1 VPSSVSPAPRSSASS
16 DIVLER
22 LNKLHPKIIDLE
34 LSRVERLLERVG
46 HPEKKL
52 PPVIHVAGTNGKG
65 SVIAYLRAILEA
77 AGYRVHVYTSPH
89 LVRFNERIRLAGEL
103 IEEQALIELL
113 EECERA
119 NGGAPITF
127 FEITTVAAFL
137 AFTRTP
143 ADVLL
148 LEVGL
153 GGEFDATNVIDR
165 PLATVLMPI
174 SMDHMQFLGDT
185 IEKIA
190 AAKAGIVKAGRP
202 AIIGRQPPE
211 ALAVFEAK
219 ANALGAPLYR
229 YGREWFADGALKDSL
244 RFQDRRGPRRYP
256 APGLLGRHQFG
267 NAGAAV
273 AATYWLDGFKITD
286 GAIAQGLREVQWPAR
301 MQRLTSGPLIDM
313 LPPGWEL
320 WLDGGHNE
328 DAGQVIADMIRDW
341 QTQDLARGG
350 RAKGTD
356 LRTHAIFG
364 MLSTKDPIAFLKPL
378 SPLLDDL
385 NAVAIPGDHA
395 SLSAEDCVKA
405 GTAVGLISNGYP
417 SVEAALRSVVDAH
430 DDGPPCRVL
439 ICGSL
444 YLAGTV
450 LAENR

>member
-1 VPSSVSPAPRSSASS
+1 VPNSVSPTPSTSATS

-22 LNKLHPKIIDLE
+22 LNRLHPKIIDLE
-34 LSRVERLLERVG
+34 LSRVQRLLERVG

-65 SVIAYLRAILEA
+65 SVVAYLRAILEA

-103 IEEQALIELL
+103 IEEPALIELL
-113 EECERA
+113 QECEQA
-119 NGGAPITF
+119 NGGVPITF

-153 GGEFDATNVIDR
+153 GGEFDATNVIDQ
-165 PLATVLMPI
+165 PLASVLMPI

-190 AAKAGIVKAGRP
+190 AAKAGIIKSGRP
-202 AIIGRQPPE
+202 AIVGRQPKE

-219 ANALGAPLYR
+219 AKELGAPLYR
-229 YGREWFADGALKDSL
+229 YGSEWQVDGLLKESL
-244 RFQDRRGPRRYP
+244 RFTDRRGPRRYP

-267 NAGAAV
+267 NAGAAI
-273 AATYWLDGFKITD
+273 ATTYWLEGFKIPE

-301 MQRLTSGPLIDM
+301 MQQLKAGGPLIDM
-313 LPPGWEL
+313 LPEGWEL

-341 QTQDLARGG
+341 GNLD
-350 RAKGTD
+350 RAKGAE

-378 SPLLDDL
+378 APLLDDL

-405 GTAVGLISNGYP
+405 GTAVGLISGGYP